1 MITVTCA
8 TCRTAHTAPDVDAA
22 LEWQLGHTCQPARP
36 AEASAYTPR
45 HMKRRVT

>member
-8 TCRTAHTAPDVDAA
+8 TCHTEYVAPV
-22 LEWQLGHTCQPARP
+22 EIEQRWKPGHACQPARP
-36 AEASAYTPR
+36 AEASAYQPR